1 MYIVFK
7 LTINKLKMKEFE
19 IIQLANLNFINNAIY
34 LLCVIIMTILAFYL
48 IRRSRELNM
57 PTYAKAV
64 LTLFCTCIIFF
75 GLQVSSFLVQAQKGM
90 SYQLSELKQS
100 GVEISSS
107 ADAIINQF
115 GHTVEMGTVPLAPD
129 FPSIVIWAT
138 IAFMFIGGIW
148 FKYPDQK

>member
-1 MYIVFK
+1 MYKNYFCVR
-7 LTINKLKMKEFE
+7 TCT
-19 IIQLANLNFINNAIY
+19 NFFHE
-34 LLCVIIMTILAFYL
+34 CTCTETGRV
-48 IRRSRELNM
+48 
-57 PTYAKAV
+57 
-64 LTLFCTCIIFF
+64 FCTCIIFF

-107 ADAIINQF
+107 ADAVINQF

>member
-19 IIQLANLNFINNAIY
+19 IIKLANLNFINNAIY

-75 GLQVSSFLVQAQKGM
+75 GLQV
-90 SYQLSELKQS
+90 
-100 GVEISSS
+100 
-107 ADAIINQF
+107 
-115 GHTVEMGTVPLAPD
+115 
-129 FPSIVIWAT
+129 
-138 IAFMFIGGIW
+138 
-148 FKYPDQK
+148 